1 MCGFVWTARSGQEHR
16 CVRTHR
22 TAGSV
27 MHVCECGATL
37 HPNRQHPPGH
47 SAYVA
52 EAARRQNDISRAT
65 ATRSGKPWSPE
76 EDLRLRELAVGIPIS
91 KVARLLK
98 RTIWGVRHRISVLG
112 IHVGSK
118 NPGKI
123 YGLGVVP
130 EERDV

>member
-37 HPNRQHPPGH
+37 HPNRPHSEGH

-52 EAARRQNDISRAT
+52 RAAREQNSLSRAA
-65 ATRSGKPWSPE
+65 ATRINQPWTPE
-76 EDLRLRELAVGIPIS
+76 EDLRLRELAASGDPVS
-91 KVARLLK
+91 AVARALG
-98 RTIWGVRHRISVLG
+98 RTIQGVRGRSRVLKVRVGPKNLG
-112 IHVGSK
+112 IFH
-118 NPGKI
+118 N
-123 YGLGVVP
+123 GVARP
-130 EERDV
+130 EQDV